1 MGTRSGQGPEPVGFA
16 EYPFTPKIYPP
27 VLPRCEGGREA
38 KRHRVVIVGG
48 GPVGFSVAL
57 GLANFGIASVVLEAD
72 ERVCIGSRAICISRR
87 SLEILSR
94 LGVAEKFLDKGLA
107 WTGGRSFFRDREV
120 LRFAMPHDAHQKLPP
135 MINMSQYD
143 IEQILLDRVEARSDL
158 IEVRWQSRMSALRT
172 SAEGAELDVTSPA
185 GNYTMSTDW
194 VVACDGGR
202 SSVRDALGLTLEG
215 TSYEGRYVIVDIKLK
230 SSRPTERLAWFDP
243 PSNPGS
249 TILMHKQPDDVWR
262 IDYQLRDDED
272 PDEAVKPH
280 NVIPRVESHL
290 AMIGETG
297 PWAPI
302 WIAIYRAHA
311 LTLPRYTHGR
321 VLFAGDA
328 AHLVPIFGVRGLNSG
343 LDDSDNLA
351 WKLALTVK
359 AGAAPSLL
367 DSYSKERVAATHEN
381 LAYGTKST
389 EFMAPPSPAFALMR
403 QAVLSL
409 AVKHPIVRSLINP
422 RQTSAIAYESS
433 PLNPAGDGTAFAAG
447 PPPGAVLPET
457 PLRICDGTGD
467 RAGFLTD
474 LAAPAFTAL
483 VFTEEGQLPA
493 WVTETA
499 EACAARSIPF
509 AATAI
514 AHGRPSQRGS
524 ACAWDPN
531 ERIFAL
537 LDAAPGTMYLLRP
550 DGHVL
555 ARWKRAR
562 ASQVTATIF
571 RTLGLEEPKS

>member
-1 MGTRSGQGPEPVGFA
+1 MTHLPAGFA
-16 EYPFTPKIYPP
+16 DYPFSPKIYQPT
-27 VLPRCEGGREA
+27 LPMLEGRRET
-38 KRHRVVIVGG
+38 KRHKVVIVGG

-57 GLANFGIASVVLEAD
+57 GLANFGIPSLVLEAD
-72 ERVCIGSRAICISRR
+72 ARVCIGSRAICISRR
-87 SLEILSR
+87 SLEILFR
-94 LGVAEKFLDKGLA
+94 LGVAEAFLEKGLA
-107 WTGGRSFFRDREV
+107 WTGRRSFYRDREV

-143 IEQILLDRVEARSDL
+143 IEQILLDRVEARGDL
-158 IEVRWQSRMSALRT
+158 IDVRWQSRMSGLR
-172 SAEGAELDVTSPA
+172 ANGAGAELDVETPIGAYSLA
-185 GNYTMSTDW
+185 TDW

-202 SSVRDALGLTLEG
+202 SSVREALGLTLEG
-215 TSYEGRYVIVDIKLK
+215 TTYEGRYVIVDIKLK
-230 SSRPTERLAWFDP
+230 SDRPAERLAWFDP

-272 PDEAVKPH
+272 PEEAVKPE

-290 AMIGETG
+290 AMIGERG

-321 VLFAGDA
+321 VIFAGDA
-328 AHLVPIFGVRGLNSG
+328 GHLVPIFGVRGLNSG

-351 WKLALTVK
+351 WKLALTIN

-367 DSYSKERVAATHEN
+367 DSYSSERVAATHEN

-409 AVKHPIVRSLINP
+409 AVKSPAVRSLINP
-422 RQTSAIAYESS
+422 RQTSAIAYEAS
-433 PLNPAGDGTAFAAG
+433 PLNPAAEGAGFTAG
-447 PPPGAVLPET
+447 VPPGAVLPET
-457 PLRICDGTGD
+457 PLRICDGAEE

-474 LAAPAFTAL
+474 LSACAFTAL
-483 VFTEEGQLPA
+483 VFTEEGHLPA
-493 WVTETA
+493 WIADTA
-499 EACAARSIPF
+499 NACAAASIPF
-509 AATAI
+509 VATSI
-514 AHGRPSQRGS
+514 SHGRPVERGS
-524 ACAWDPN
+524 SCAWDPD

-537 LDAAPGTMYLLRP
+537 LDAAPGTVYLLRP

-562 ASQVTATIF
+562 GAQVTATIF
-571 RTLGLEEPKS
+571 KTLGLKEPTP

>member
-1 MGTRSGQGPEPVGFA
+1 MSQKRQGFA

-27 VLPRCEGGREA
+27 VLPRCVGGRDER
-38 KRHRVVIVGG
+38 RHKVAIVGG

-57 GLANFGIASVVLEAD
+57 GLATYGIPSVVLEAD

-94 LGVAEKFLDKGLA
+94 LGVGRAFLAKGLA
-107 WTGGRSFFRDREV
+107 WTGGRSFYRDREV
-120 LRFAMPHDAHQKLPP
+120 LRFAMPHDANQKLPP

-143 IEQILLDRVEARSDL
+143 IEQILLDRVEAQRDL
-158 IEVRWQSRMSALRT
+158 IGVRWQSRMATLR
-172 SAEGAELDVTSPA
+172 ANADGADLDVTTPA
-185 GNYTMSTDW
+185 GDYTLASDW
-194 VVACDGGR
+194 VVAADGGR
-202 SSVRDALGLTLEG
+202 SSVREALGLSLEG
-215 TSYEGRYVIVDIKLK
+215 TTYEGRYVIVDIKLT
-230 SSRPTERLAWFDP
+230 SNRPAERLAWFDP

-280 NVIPRVESHL
+280 NVIPRVASHL

-297 PWAPI
+297 AWAPI

-311 LTLPRYTHGR
+311 LTLPRYRHGR

-328 AHLVPIFGVRGLNSG
+328 GHLVPIFGVRGLNSG

-351 WKLALTVK
+351 WKLALTLK
-359 AGAAPSLL
+359 AGAAPALL
-367 DSYSKERVAATHEN
+367 DSYSDERVAATHEN

-409 AVKHPIVRSLINP
+409 AEKHAVVRSLINP
-422 RQTSAIAYESS
+422 RQTSAIAYEAS
-433 PLNPAGDGTAFAAG
+433 PLNQGGDGGAFAAG

-457 PLRICDGTGD
+457 PLQICDG
-467 RAGFLTD
+467 AGMRDGYLTD

-483 VFTEEGQLPA
+483 VFTEEGQLPG
-493 WVTETA
+493 WVDRTA
-499 EACAARSIPF
+499 AACAAKSIPF
-509 AATAI
+509 AATAM
-514 AHGRPSQRGS
+514 AHGRPQTPGH

-531 ERIFAL
+531 ERLFAL
-537 LDAAPGTMYLLRP
+537 LDAAPGTVYLLRP

-555 ARWKRAR
+555 ARWKRPR
-562 ASQVTATIF
+562 GPQVTAAIF
-571 RTLGLEEPKS
+571 KTLGLEEPTP

>member
-1 MGTRSGQGPEPVGFA
+1 MSEQTRAFA
-16 EYPFTPKIYPP
+16 QYPFTPKVYPP
-27 VLPRCEGGREA
+27 VVPKCAGGRESR
-38 KRHRVVIVGG
+38 RHTVVIVGG

-57 GLANFGIASVVLEAD
+57 GLANFGIRSLVLEAD
-72 ERVCIGSRAICISRR
+72 ERVCIGSRAICVSRR

-94 LGVAEKFLDKGLA
+94 LGVADAFLAKGLA
-107 WTGGRSFFRDREV
+107 WTGGRSFYKDREV
-120 LRFAMPHDAHQKLPP
+120 LQFAMPHDVHQKLPP

-143 IEQILLDRVEARSDL
+143 IEQILLDRVEGLRDL
-158 IEVRWQSRMSALRT
+158 IEVRWQSRMAALRT
-172 SAEGAELDVTSPA
+172 AADGAEIDVATPA
-185 GNYTMSTDW
+185 GNYTLATDW

-202 SSVRDALGLTLEG
+202 SSVREAMGLALEG
-215 TSYEGRYVIVDIKLK
+215 TTYEGRYVIVDIKLT
-230 SSRPTERLAWFDP
+230 SSRPVERLAWFDP

-249 TILMHKQPDDVWR
+249 TILMHKQPGDVWR
-262 IDYQLRDDED
+262 IDYQLCDDED

-311 LTLPRYTHGR
+311 LTLPRYAHGR

-343 LDDSDNLA
+343 FDDSDNLA
-351 WKLALTVK
+351 WKLALTIK
-359 AGAAPSLL
+359 AGAAPALL
-367 DSYSKERVAATHEN
+367 DSYSAERVAATHEN

-389 EFMAPPSPAFALMR
+389 EFMAPPSPAFSLMR
-403 QAVLSL
+403 QAVLGL
-409 AVKHPIVRSLINP
+409 AQKHARVRSLINP
-422 RQTSAIAYESS
+422 RQTSAIAYAGS
-433 PLNPAGDGTAFAAG
+433 PLNADDGGAFAAG
-447 PPPGAVLPET
+447 APPGAVLPET

-467 RAGFLTD
+467 RPGFLTD

-493 WVTETA
+493 WVDKTA
-499 EACAARSIPF
+499 AACAGRSIPF

-514 AHGRPSQRGS
+514 AHGRPEAPGR

-531 ERIFAL
+531 ERLFAL
-537 LDAAPGTMYLLRP
+537 LDAAPGAVYLLRP

-555 ARWKRAR
+555 ARWKRPR
-562 ASQVTATIF
+562 GQQVTSAIF
-571 RTLGLEEPKS
+571 KTLGLEEPTP